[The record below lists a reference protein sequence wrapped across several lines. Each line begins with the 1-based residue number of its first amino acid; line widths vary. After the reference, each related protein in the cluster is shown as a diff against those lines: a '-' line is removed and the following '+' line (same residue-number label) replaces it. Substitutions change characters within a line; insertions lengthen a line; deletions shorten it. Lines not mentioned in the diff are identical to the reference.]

1 MSTKKVIFGRRP
13 AKKEKES
20 EDWIYR
26 SKIPREKAAQDKIK
40 RLTLD
45 IPEKLHKKIKM
56 QAVQE
61 SKTMAEQLRK
71 VLEDY
76 YGR

>member
-20 EDWIYR
+20 EDWIYK
-26 SKIPREKAAQDKIK
+26 SKVPKEKVAQGKMK